1 MVDWVGGAFSL
12 FLSLPVVASHA
23 WSLSHLYV
31 SLPSDTGERKP
42 HTLSHSLPYS
52 VFIQSFHE
60 YFLSAKS
67 MPNSVLGNEYAEI
80 INHIATHGESE
91 LLLGRKTYR

>member
-67 MPNSVLGNEYAEI
+67 MPNSVLGNEYAVNNKPHCYPRRI
-80 INHIATHGESE
+80 RTLIGQKDI
-91 LLLGRKTYR
+91 